1 MKLRPA
7 ARDAE
12 SKYPSFDDYLK
23 NRSSIL
29 RKMAIGAGV
38 VAIGAAGAF
47 AGEKD
52 EPKVQG
58 KVRQARP
65 VQVEVRLKGDVV
77 APVAPKEVEEAKP
90 VKPLTEKQVK
100 EAEELVGLLGSDDFQ
115 AREDAQKKLEA
126 MGPGVVAV
134 LEKHKN
140 ADDAEV
146 RSRVEAIVESFD
158 QAKKREIREIQV
170 MPRMAGVM
178 AVPAEPPKAKGHGD
192 EKAEGAEKKEAEGK
206 KAQ

>member
-77 APVAPKEVEEAKP
+77 APVAPEKAEKPEEAKP
-90 VKPLTEKQVK
+90 VKPLTEKQIE

-134 LEKHKN
+134 LNKHKN

-158 QAKKREIREIQV
+158 QAKKREIREVQLK
-170 MPRMAGVM
+170 PRMMGVM
-178 AVPAEPPKAKGHGD
+178 AVPAEPQ
-192 EKAEGAEKKEAEGK
+192 KAEGHGGEKAEKKEAEEK

>member
-1 MKLRPA
+1 
-7 ARDAE
+7 
-12 SKYPSFDDYLK
+12 
-23 NRSSIL
+23 
-29 RKMAIGAGV
+29 
-38 VAIGAAGAF
+38 
-47 AGEKD
+47 
-52 EPKVQG
+52 
-58 KVRQARP
+58 
-65 VQVEVRLKGDVV
+65 
-77 APVAPKEVEEAKP
+77 
-90 VKPLTEKQVK
+90 
-100 EAEELVGLLGSDDFQ
+100 
-115 AREDAQKKLEA
+115 

-178 AVPAEPPKAKGHGD
+178 AVPAEPQKAKGHGG